1 MLIKDVKQYSP
12 LGLAY
17 IGDCVY
23 ELMVR
28 ERIIEQGNA
37 PVNKLHKS
45 TIKYVCASAQSNAVD
60 KIMETLTD
68 DEVAIYKRGRNANGS
83 TVPKNAHPM
92 EYRRA
97 TGLEALFGY
106 LYLTEQ
112 MARLCALFEIIFDEP
127 VHVIIKE
134 DDFSD
139 EERKTDNKGGI

>member
-1 MLIKDVKQYSP
+1 MQIKDVKQYSP

-28 ERIIEQGNA
+28 KRIIEQGNA

-45 TIKYVCASAQSNAVD
+45 TIQYVCASAQSNAVD
-60 KIMETLTD
+60 KIIGQLTEEET
-68 DEVAIYKRGRNANGS
+68 AIYKRGRNANGS

-112 MARLCALFEIIFDEP
+112 VPRMMLLFETIF
-127 VHVIIKE
+127 
-134 DDFSD
+134 
-139 EERKTDNKGGI
+139 EEHL